1 MAATLGYYDAA
12 DGRSPNVTN
21 YLYQYTLN
29 LNKHKSLSSSTLPVN
44 ANARL
49 LAVDLIA

>member
-1 MAATLGYYDAA
+1 MAATLGYYDAV
-12 DGRSPNVTN
+12 DGSSPNVTN

-29 LNKHKSLSSSTLPVN
+29 LNKQKIVSSITLPLN
-44 ANARL
+44 ANVEM